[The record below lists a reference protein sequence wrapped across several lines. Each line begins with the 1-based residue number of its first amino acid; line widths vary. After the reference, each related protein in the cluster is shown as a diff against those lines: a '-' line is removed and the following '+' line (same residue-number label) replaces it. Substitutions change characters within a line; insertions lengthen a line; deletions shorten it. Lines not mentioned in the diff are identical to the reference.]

1 MTTPQQP
8 DPRCRRAR
16 PPRATSSLPT
26 AIGLAHRRAPR
37 GALAILLSLLTG
49 GPLLAQPS
57 PRPQEQ
63 KPRPL
68 EQTSRP
74 QEQKARPQQ
83 QTLSAPVRLAAPK
96 GPTAILARADGTV
109 LVSESQAQVQ
119 RLTVSLDPLPPAAPN
134 AFMQPLPPFEAQW
147 SPAPSPPR
155 LLDGGAGTF
164 LATDAQGERLV
175 RVYPGR
181 GGAEDIATGQGILT
195 FAVHGTHIYFV
206 SRAAPHVRR
215 VLLRPPSLL
224 GSAPVREADPVES
237 LAYLPAA
244 LTDLVVIDPPAGQP
258 PGPEVWV
265 ANATANSVQRV
276 RSPAQ
281 IETRFTFPQ
290 APTRLAASPDALFVG
305 TRGGGVYR
313 LDRAT
318 GATTRLA
325 QLSSDITALALAGC
339 NVLVGTDAGLWATG
353 ERAGGLTPL
362 ARGVTVSAVTPHG
375 ARVLFTN
382 PRENDLAALPLP
394 ACVSPPIDSAA
405 VAVQSSPAPAIAP
418 PPPEKDTDALFG
430 RSRSDQH
437 TVVVTLL
444 HARDDLAARIVKGR
458 VTQVLASAH
467 TEIWARASDAQIAA
481 LSRDG
486 FWVAYRDGVDRVGCA
501 DIRRDP
507 QAGRRALPAP
517 FYEGAAPRVYLAQLD
532 VPTHVLPGLADE
544 LAQHNLLLLES
555 SGATLTLSASPT
567 GIARL
572 RRMPHVRWTAPYGVR
587 ERILSLAMSVLS
599 QEVPCG
605 DAGNAAGDGDG
616 AMVGSTSTPD
626 RTLRALADWI
636 RREPKAP
643 LPLTAVLF
651 EDSASFRALVRSV
664 GATAVQGTPGD
675 PMITFTIPRH
685 ALPAIASHPALRVL
699 EPYAEASIGLTTDSP
714 RPVNGR

>member
-1 MTTPQQP
+1 MVKIGILGASGYTGAELLRLLGDHPQAEIVALTAERQAG
-8 DPRCRRAR
+8 RAIGEVF
-16 PPRATSSLPT
+16 PQLAVYDLPT
-26 AIGLAHRRAPR
+26 LVKVDDVDVGGLDVLFCCLPHATTQAIVKALPR
-37 GALAILLSLLTG
+37 GPKVID
-49 GPLLAQPS
+49 
-57 PRPQEQ
+57 
-63 KPRPL
+63 
-68 EQTSRP
+68 
-74 QEQKARPQQ
+74 
-83 QTLSAPVRLAAPK
+83 LSADFRLRDPQLYEHTYGHAH
-96 GPTAILARADGTV
+96 
-109 LVSESQAQVQ
+109 QALELQ
-119 RLTVSLDPLPPAAPN
+119 
-134 AFMQPLPPFEAQW
+134 
-147 SPAPSPPR
+147 
-155 LLDGGAGTF
+155 
-164 LATDAQGERLV
+164 
-175 RVYPGR
+175 
-181 GGAEDIATGQGILT
+181 
-195 FAVHGTHIYFV
+195 HG
-206 SRAAPHVRR
+206 
-215 VLLRPPSLL
+215 
-224 GSAPVREADPVES
+224 
-237 LAYLPAA
+237 
-244 LTDLVVIDPPAGQP
+244 
-258 PGPEVWV
+258 
-265 ANATANSVQRV
+265 
-276 RSPAQ
+276 
-281 IETRFTFPQ
+281 
-290 APTRLAASPDALFVG
+290 
-305 TRGGGVYR
+305 
-313 LDRAT
+313 
-318 GATTRLA
+318 
-325 QLSSDITALALAGC
+325 C
-339 NVLVGTDAGLWATG
+339 
-353 ERAGGLTPL
+353 
-362 ARGVTVSAVTPHG
+362 
-375 ARVLFTN
+375 
-382 PRENDLAALPLP
+382 
-394 ACVSPPIDSAA
+394 
-405 VAVQSSPAPAIAP
+405 
-418 PPPEKDTDALFG
+418 
-430 RSRSDQH
+430 RSRTH
-437 TVVVTLL
+437 LGVTLL

-507 QAGRRALPAP
+507 QAGRRALPPP
-517 FYEGAAPRVYLAQLD
+517 FYEGSAPRVYLAQLD